1 LAIGYVHARSAALA
15 KQDDSATIGA
25 LMVVE
30 AYLEARARL
39 AGVVGNLVSLA
50 RETDES
56 PETVETLQTLSR
68 SLADPLLFV
77 VVGEVKAGKSSL
89 LNAVFGQEFCKVDV
103 LPATDKIYVFK
114 YGEAEHDVPVS
125 EDLTERYR
133 PIPFLKNF
141 NIVDTPGTNTI
152 VASHHEITTSY
163 VPLADLIVF
172 VFSVANPWAASAW
185 EFLRLLGNRWKKN
198 IVFVL
203 QQADLRSPEE
213 VEVIIKHLDQT
224 VLQILGSS
232 RPIFAVAAKK
242 ALRAKLASTPP
253 AEPLWQESNFAALE
267 KWISETVTQ
276 SEERGG
282 KLRSTAQTAQVVAN
296 SIQVRLQSSVDLLK
310 SDQEKLGTIR
320 RSLEARKGQTLRQV
334 GGFIR
339 EMEMAYDNCRERGEK
354 LLEERLTMAQTLKM
368 IFSGG
373 RWEKDFQDQVER
385 DVRAKVQEQ
394 IEHALGLLES
404 DLRGI
409 WQDLQERVQV
419 QFDSDTKRQVRAAA
433 LPGFLSQRGIILQ
446 KLQLTLL
453 EQTSD
458 AKIKEQLQ
466 TWFGET
472 ARWLRVPAGV
482 AAAGG
487 VFTIIAALAH
497 AAILDVTGTVAGVAA
512 AAGTLYAVL
521 RRRHILRE
529 YRLKMN
535 EKRAQLSEAVETQL
549 RNAIGAFYHEV
560 GATFDPLESF
570 CLAEAHRILPLR
582 ERVDEIERSLVE
594 VKHGIG

>member
-1 LAIGYVHARSAALA
+1 
-15 KQDDSATIGA
+15 
-25 LMVVE
+25 MVVE

-103 LPATDKIYVFK
+103 LPATDRIYVFK
-114 YGEAEHDVPVS
+114 YGETEHDVAAS

-213 VEVIIKHLDQT
+213 VEVIIKHLNQT
-224 VLQILGSS
+224 ILQILGSS

-242 ALRAKLASTPP
+242 ALQAKLKSNPP
-253 AEPLWQESNFAALE
+253 EEKLWQESSFAALE

-276 SEERGG
+276 SEQRGG

-354 LLEERLTMAQTLKM
+354 LLEERLTLLQTFKM

-373 RWEKDFQDQVER
+373 RWEKDFQDQVEK
-385 DVRAKVQEQ
+385 DVRTKVQEQ

-419 QFDSDTKRQVRAAA
+419 QFDTKRQVRAA

-466 TWFGET
+466 SWFGET

-497 AAILDVTGTVAGVAA
+497 AAILDVTGTVAGLAA
-512 AAGTLYAVL
+512 ATGTVYAVL

-529 YRLKMN
+529 YRQRMN

-549 RNAIGAFYHEV
+549 RNAITAFYHEV

-594 VKHGIG
+594 LKLGMDR

>member
-1 LAIGYVHARSAALA
+1 
-15 KQDDSATIGA
+15 
-25 LMVVE
+25 MVVE

-50 RETDES
+50 RETDEN

-103 LPATDKIYVFK
+103 LPATDRIYVFK
-114 YGEAEHDVPVS
+114 YGETEHDVAVS

-185 EFLRLLGNRWKKN
+185 EFLRLLGHRWKKN

-213 VEVIIKHLDQT
+213 VEVIIKHLNQT
-224 VLQILGSS
+224 ILQILGSS

-242 ALRAKLASTPP
+242 ALQAKLNSNPP
-253 AEPLWQESNFAALE
+253 DEKLWQESNFAALE
-267 KWISETVTQ
+267 KWISDTVTQ
-276 SEERGG
+276 SDQRGG

-354 LLEERLTMAQTLKM
+354 LLEERLTLMQTFKM

-385 DVRAKVQEQ
+385 DVRTKVQEQ
-394 IEHALGLLES
+394 IEQALGLLES

-419 QFDSDTKRQVRAAA
+419 QFDTKRQLRAA
-433 LPGFLSQRGIILQ
+433 LPSFLSQRGMILQ

-458 AKIKEQLQ
+458 AKIREQLQ
-466 TWFGET
+466 SWFGET

-487 VFTIIAALAH
+487 VFTVIAALAH
-497 AAILDVTGTVAGVAA
+497 AAILDVTGTVAGLAA
-512 AAGTLYAVL
+512 ATGTVYAVL
-521 RRRHILRE
+521 RRRHILRK
-529 YRLKMN
+529 YRQRMN

-549 RNAIGAFYHEV
+549 RNAITAFYHEV
-560 GATFDPLESF
+560 GTTFDPLESF
-570 CLAEAHRILPLR
+570 CVAEAHRILPLR
-582 ERVDEIERSLVE
+582 ERVDQIERSLVE
-594 VKHGIG
+594 LKHGIDRQG

>member
-1 LAIGYVHARSAALA
+1 
-15 KQDDSATIGA
+15 
-25 LMVVE
+25 MVVE

-114 YGEAEHDVPVS
+114 YGETEHDVPVS
-125 EDLTERYR
+125 EHLTERYR
-133 PIPFLKNF
+133 PIAFLKNF

-172 VFSVANPWAASAW
+172 VFSVANPWASSAW

-276 SEERGG
+276 SEDRGG

-385 DVRAKVQEQ
+385 DVRTKVQEQ

-549 RNAIGAFYHEV
+549 RNAINAFYHEV

-594 VKHGIG
+594 LKHGIDR

>member
-1 LAIGYVHARSAALA
+1 
-15 KQDDSATIGA
+15 
-25 LMVVE
+25 MVVE

-56 PETVETLQTLSR
+56 AETVETLQTLSR
-68 SLADPLLFV
+68 NLADPLLFV

-114 YGEAEHDVPVS
+114 YGETEQDVAVS

-172 VFSVANPWAASAW
+172 VFSVTNPWAASAW

-242 ALRAKLASTPP
+242 ALQAKLKSNPP
-253 AEPLWQESNFAALE
+253 DEKLWQESNFAALE
-267 KWISETVTQ
+267 KWISETVTH
-276 SEERGG
+276 SEQRGG

-334 GGFIR
+334 GGFMR

-354 LLEERLTMAQTLKM
+354 LLEERLTLMQTFKM

-385 DVRAKVQEQ
+385 DVRTKVQEQ

-419 QFDSDTKRQVRAAA
+419 QFDTKRQVRAA

-466 TWFGET
+466 SWFGET

-497 AAILDVTGTVAGVAA
+497 AAILDVTGTVAGLAA
-512 AAGTLYAVL
+512 AAGTVYAVL

-529 YRLKMN
+529 YRQRMN
-535 EKRAQLSEAVETQL
+535 EKRTQLSEAVETQL
-549 RNAIGAFYHEV
+549 RNAINAFYHEV
-560 GATFDPLESF
+560 GGTFDPLESF
-570 CLAEAHRILPLR
+570 CVAEAHRILPLR
-582 ERVDEIERSLVE
+582 ERVDEVERSLVE
-594 VKHGIG
+594 LKHGMDR

>member
-1 LAIGYVHARSAALA
+1 
-15 KQDDSATIGA
+15 
-25 LMVVE
+25 MVVE

-39 AGVVGNLVSLA
+39 GGVVGNLVSLA

-56 PETVETLQTLSR
+56 SETIETLQTLSR

-89 LNAVFGQEFCKVDV
+89 LNAVFGQVFCKVDV
-103 LPATDKIYVFK
+103 LPATDKVYVFK
-114 YGEAEHDVPVS
+114 YGAAEHDVPVS
-125 EDLTERYR
+125 EHLTERYR

-152 VASHHEITTSY
+152 VATHQEITTSY
-163 VPLADLIVF
+163 IPLADLIVF
-172 VFSVANPWAASAW
+172 VSSVVNPWGASAW
-185 EFLRLLGNRWKKN
+185 DFLKLLGNRWKKN

-203 QQADLRSPEE
+203 QQADLRSSEQ
-213 VEVIIKHLDQT
+213 VQDIIKHLEQ
-224 VLQILGSS
+224 VILQHLGSS
-232 RPIFAVAAKK
+232 RPIFAVSAEK
-242 ALRAKLASTPP
+242 ALQAKLASDPP
-253 AEPLWQESNFAALE
+253 DEKLWRDSNFAALE
-267 KWISETVTQ
+267 NWISETVTQ
-276 SEERGG
+276 SEERAG

-296 SIQVRLQSSVDLLK
+296 SIQVRLQSSLDLLK
-310 SDQEKLGTIR
+310 SDQEKLDTIR

-354 LLEERLTMAQTLKM
+354 LLEERLSLAKTLKM

-373 RWEKDFQDQVER
+373 RWEKDFQDQVEK
-385 DVRAKVQEQ
+385 DVRTKVQEQ

-419 QFDSDTKRQVRAAA
+419 QFDSDTKRQVRPA

-446 KLQLTLL
+446 RLQLTLL

-466 TWFGET
+466 NWFGET

-497 AAILDVTGTVAGVAA
+497 AAILDVTGTVAGLAA
-512 AAGTLYAVL
+512 AAGTLYAVI

-529 YRLKMN
+529 YRQRMN
-535 EKRAQLSEAVETQL
+535 EKRSELAEAVETQL
-549 RNAIGAFYHEV
+549 RNAITAFYHEV
-560 GATFDPLESF
+560 AATFDPLESF
-570 CLAEAHRILPLR
+570 CLAGAHRILPLK
-582 ERVDEIERSLVE
+582 ERLDEIERSLVE
-594 VKHGIG
+594 LKQSTG

>member
-1 LAIGYVHARSAALA
+1 
-15 KQDDSATIGA
+15 
-25 LMVVE
+25 MVVE

-103 LPATDKIYVFK
+103 LPATDRIYVFK
-114 YGEAEHDVPVS
+114 YGETEHDVAVS
-125 EDLTERYR
+125 EELTERYR

-185 EFLRLLGNRWKKN
+185 EFLRLLGHRWKKN

-213 VEVIIKHLDQT
+213 VEVIIKHLNQT
-224 VLQILGSS
+224 ILQILGSS

-242 ALRAKLASTPP
+242 ALQAKLNSNPP
-253 AEPLWQESNFAALE
+253 DEKLWQESNFAALE

-276 SEERGG
+276 SEQRGG

-354 LLEERLTMAQTLKM
+354 LLEERLTLMQTFKM

-385 DVRAKVQEQ
+385 DVRTKVQEQ
-394 IEHALGLLES
+394 IEQALGLLES

-419 QFDSDTKRQVRAAA
+419 QFDTKRQLRAA
-433 LPGFLSQRGIILQ
+433 LPSFLSQRGIILQ

-458 AKIKEQLQ
+458 AKIREQLQ
-466 TWFGET
+466 SWFGET

-487 VFTIIAALAH
+487 VFTVIAALAH
-497 AAILDVTGTVAGVAA
+497 AAILDVTGTVAGLAA
-512 AAGTLYAVL
+512 ATGTVYAVL
-521 RRRHILRE
+521 RRRHILRK
-529 YRLKMN
+529 YRQRMN

-549 RNAIGAFYHEV
+549 RNAITAFYHEV
-560 GATFDPLESF
+560 GTTFDPLESF
-570 CLAEAHRILPLR
+570 CVAEAHRILPLR
-582 ERVDEIERSLVE
+582 ERVDQIERSLVE
-594 VKHGIG
+594 LKHGIDRQG

>member
-1 LAIGYVHARSAALA
+1 
-15 KQDDSATIGA
+15 
-25 LMVVE
+25 MVVE

-50 RETDES
+50 RETDEN

-103 LPATDKIYVFK
+103 LPATDRIYVFK
-114 YGEAEHDVPVS
+114 YGETEHDVAVS

-185 EFLRLLGNRWKKN
+185 EFLRLLGHRWKKN

-213 VEVIIKHLDQT
+213 VEVIIKHLNQT
-224 VLQILGSS
+224 ILQILGSS

-242 ALRAKLASTPP
+242 ALQAKLNSNPP
-253 AEPLWQESNFAALE
+253 DEKLWQESNFAALE

-276 SEERGG
+276 SEQRGG

-354 LLEERLTMAQTLKM
+354 LLEERLTLMQTFKM

-385 DVRAKVQEQ
+385 DVRTKVQEQ
-394 IEHALGLLES
+394 IEQALGLLES

-419 QFDSDTKRQVRAAA
+419 QFDTKRQLRAA
-433 LPGFLSQRGIILQ
+433 LPSFLSQRGIILQ

-458 AKIKEQLQ
+458 AKIREQLQ
-466 TWFGET
+466 SWFGET

-487 VFTIIAALAH
+487 VFTVIAALAH
-497 AAILDVTGTVAGVAA
+497 AAILDVTGTVAGLAA
-512 AAGTLYAVL
+512 ATGTVYAVL
-521 RRRHILRE
+521 RRRHILRK
-529 YRLKMN
+529 YRQRMN

-549 RNAIGAFYHEV
+549 RNAITAFYHEV
-560 GATFDPLESF
+560 GTTFDPLESF
-570 CLAEAHRILPLR
+570 CVAEAHRILPLR
-582 ERVDEIERSLVE
+582 ERVDQIERSLVE
-594 VKHGIG
+594 LKHGIDRQG

>member
-1 LAIGYVHARSAALA
+1 
-15 KQDDSATIGA
+15 
-25 LMVVE
+25 MVVE

-56 PETVETLQTLSR
+56 SETVETLQTLSR

-103 LPATDKIYVFK
+103 LPATDRIYVFK
-114 YGEAEHDVPVS
+114 YGETEHDVAVS

-152 VASHHEITTSY
+152 VASHHEITTGY

-213 VEVIIKHLDQT
+213 VEVIIKHLNQT
-224 VLQILGSS
+224 ILQILGSS

-242 ALRAKLASTPP
+242 ALQAKLKSNPP
-253 AEPLWQESNFAALE
+253 EEKLWQESNFAALE

-276 SEERGG
+276 SELRGG

-320 RSLEARKGQTLRQV
+320 RSLEARKSQTIRQV
-334 GGFIR
+334 GGFMR

-354 LLEERLTMAQTLKM
+354 LLEERLTLMQTFKM

-385 DVRAKVQEQ
+385 DVRTKVQEQ

-419 QFDSDTKRQVRAAA
+419 QFDTKRQVRAA

-466 TWFGET
+466 NWFGET

-497 AAILDVTGTVAGVAA
+497 AAILDVTGTVAGLAA
-512 AAGTLYAVL
+512 AAGTVYAVL

-529 YRLKMN
+529 YRQRMN
-535 EKRAQLSEAVETQL
+535 EKRGQLSEAVETQL
-549 RNAIGAFYHEV
+549 RNAITAFYHEV

-594 VKHGIG
+594 LKLGMDRQG

>member
-1 LAIGYVHARSAALA
+1 
-15 KQDDSATIGA
+15 
-25 LMVVE
+25 MVVE

-68 SLADPLLFV
+68 SLSDPLLFV

-114 YGEAEHDVPVS
+114 YGETEHDVPVS
-125 EDLTERYR
+125 DQLTERYR

-152 VASHHEITTSY
+152 VASHHEITTGY
-163 VPLADLIVF
+163 IPLADLIIF
-172 VFSVANPWAASAW
+172 VSSVVNPWGASAW
-185 EFLRLLGNRWKKN
+185 DFLKLLGNRWKKN

-203 QQADLRSPEE
+203 QQADLRSPGQ
-213 VEVIIKHLDQT
+213 VQDVIKHLDQ
-224 VLQILGSS
+224 VILQHLGSS
-232 RPIFAVAAKK
+232 RPIFAVSAMK
-242 ALRAKLASTPP
+242 ALQAKLASTPP
-253 AEPLWQESNFAALE
+253 EEPLWQESNFAPLE

-276 SEERGG
+276 SEDRGG

-296 SIQVRLQSSVDLLK
+296 SIRVRLQSSVDLLK
-310 SDQEKLGTIR
+310 SDQERLGTIR

-354 LLEERLTMAQTLKM
+354 LLEERLTMGQTLKM

-385 DVRAKVQEQ
+385 DVRTKVQEQ

-549 RNAIGAFYHEV
+549 RNAINAFYHEV
-560 GATFDPLESF
+560 GTTFDPLESF
-570 CLAEAHRILPLR
+570 CIAEAHRILPLR

-594 VKHGIG
+594 IKHGIDQHG

>member
-1 LAIGYVHARSAALA
+1 
-15 KQDDSATIGA
+15 
-25 LMVVE
+25 MVVE

-39 AGVVGNLVSLA
+39 GGVVGNLVSLA

-56 PETVETLQTLSR
+56 AEIVETLQTLSR

-114 YGEAEHDVPVS
+114 YGEAEHDVPIS
-125 EDLTERYR
+125 EHLTERYR

-152 VASHHEITTSY
+152 VASHHEITTGY
-163 VPLADLIVF
+163 IPLADLIVF
-172 VFSVANPWAASAW
+172 VSSVVNPWGASAW
-185 EFLRLLGNRWKKN
+185 DFLKLLGNRWKKN

-203 QQADLRSPEE
+203 QQADLRSPEQ
-213 VEVIIKHLDQT
+213 VQDIIKHLEQ
-224 VLQILGSS
+224 VILQHLGSS
-232 RPIFAVAAKK
+232 RPIFAVSAKK
-242 ALRAKLASTPP
+242 ALEAKLASDPP
-253 AEPLWQESNFAALE
+253 EETLWRESKFAALE
-267 KWISETVTQ
+267 NWISETVTQ
-276 SEERGG
+276 SEERAG

-296 SIQVRLQSSVDLLK
+296 SIQVRLQSSLDLLK
-310 SDQEKLGTIR
+310 SDQEKLNTIR
-320 RSLEARKGQTLRQV
+320 RSLDARKAQTLRQV

-354 LLEERLTMAQTLKM
+354 LLEERLSLTQTLKM

-385 DVRAKVQEQ
+385 DVRTKVQEQ

-419 QFDSDTKRQVRAAA
+419 QFESDTKRQVRPA

-446 KLQLTLL
+446 RLQLTLL

-466 TWFGET
+466 NWFGET

-487 VFTIIAALAH
+487 IFTVIAALAH
-497 AAILDVTGTVAGVAA
+497 AAILDVTGTIAGVAA

-529 YRLKMN
+529 YRLRMN
-535 EKRAQLSEAVETQL
+535 EKRTELSEAVQTQL
-549 RNAIGAFYHEV
+549 RNAITAFYHEV
-560 GATFDPLESF
+560 ATTFDPLDSF
-570 CLAEAHRILPLR
+570 CQAEAQRIVPLKD
-582 ERVDEIERSLVE
+582 RVDEIERSLVE
-594 VKHGIG
+594 LKLSTGR

>member
-1 LAIGYVHARSAALA
+1 
-15 KQDDSATIGA
+15 
-25 LMVVE
+25 MVVE

-50 RETDES
+50 RETDENR
-56 PETVETLQTLSR
+56 ETVETLQTLSR

-103 LPATDKIYVFK
+103 LPATDRIYVFK
-114 YGEAEHDVPVS
+114 YGENEHDVAVS

-152 VASHHEITTSY
+152 VATHHEITTSY

-213 VEVIIKHLDQT
+213 VDVIIKHLNQT
-224 VLQILGSS
+224 ILQILGSS

-242 ALRAKLASTPP
+242 ALQAKLKSNPP
-253 AEPLWQESNFAALE
+253 EEKLWQESNFAALE

-276 SEERGG
+276 SEQRGG

-354 LLEERLTMAQTLKM
+354 LLEERLTLMQTFKM

-385 DVRAKVQEQ
+385 DVRTKVQEQ

-419 QFDSDTKRQVRAAA
+419 QFDTKRQVRAA

-466 TWFGET
+466 SWFGET

-497 AAILDVTGTVAGVAA
+497 AAILDVTGTVAGLAA
-512 AAGTLYAVL
+512 AAGTVYAVL

-529 YRLKMN
+529 YRQRMN

-549 RNAIGAFYHEV
+549 RNAITAFYHEV

-594 VKHGIG
+594 IKHGIDQHG

>member
-1 LAIGYVHARSAALA
+1 
-15 KQDDSATIGA
+15 
-25 LMVVE
+25 MVVE

-114 YGEAEHDVPVS
+114 YGDAEHDVPVS
-125 EDLTERYR
+125 DDLTERYR

-253 AEPLWQESNFAALE
+253 EEPLWKESNFAALE

-320 RSLEARKGQTLRQV
+320 RSLEARKSQTLRQV

-385 DVRAKVQEQ
+385 DVRTKVQEQ

-549 RNAIGAFYHEV
+549 RNAINAFYHEV

-594 VKHGIG
+594 LKHGIDQHQHG

>member
-1 LAIGYVHARSAALA
+1 
-15 KQDDSATIGA
+15 
-25 LMVVE
+25 MVVE

-39 AGVVGNLVSLA
+39 AGVVGNLASLA
-50 RETDES
+50 RETDEN

-103 LPATDKIYVFK
+103 LPATDRIYVFK
-114 YGEAEHDVPVS
+114 YGETEHDVAVS

-152 VASHHEITTSY
+152 VATHHEITTSY

-213 VEVIIKHLDQT
+213 VDVIVKHLNQT
-224 VLQILGSS
+224 ILQILGSS

-242 ALRAKLASTPP
+242 ALQAKLKSNPP
-253 AEPLWQESNFAALE
+253 EEKLWQESNFAALE

-276 SEERGG
+276 SEQRGG

-354 LLEERLTMAQTLKM
+354 LLEERLTLMQTFKM

-385 DVRAKVQEQ
+385 DVRTKVQEQ

-419 QFDSDTKRQVRAAA
+419 QFDTKRQVRAA

-466 TWFGET
+466 SWFGET

-497 AAILDVTGTVAGVAA
+497 AAILDVTGTVAGLAA
-512 AAGTLYAVL
+512 AAGTVYAVL

-529 YRLKMN
+529 YRQRMN

-549 RNAIGAFYHEV
+549 RNAITAFYHEV

-594 VKHGIG
+594 IKQGMT

>member
-1 LAIGYVHARSAALA
+1 
-15 KQDDSATIGA
+15 
-25 LMVVE
+25 MVVE

-39 AGVVGNLVSLA
+39 GGVVGNLVSLA

-56 PETVETLQTLSR
+56 AEIVETLQTLSR

-114 YGEAEHDVPVS
+114 YGQAEHDVPIS
-125 EDLTERYR
+125 EHLTERYQ

-152 VASHHEITTSY
+152 VATHHEITTGY
-163 VPLADLIVF
+163 IPLADLVVF
-172 VFSVANPWAASAW
+172 VSSVVNPWGASAW
-185 EFLRLLGNRWKKN
+185 DFLKLLGNRWKKN

-203 QQADLRSPEE
+203 QQADLRSPEQGQD
-213 VEVIIKHLDQT
+213 IIKHLEQ
-224 VLQILGSS
+224 VILQHLGSS
-232 RPIFAVAAKK
+232 RPIFAVSAKK
-242 ALRAKLASTPP
+242 ALQAKLASDPP
-253 AEPLWQESNFAALE
+253 EETLWRESNFAALE
-267 KWISETVTQ
+267 NWISETVTQ
-276 SEERGG
+276 SEERAG

-296 SIQVRLQSSVDLLK
+296 SIQVRLQSSLDLLK
-310 SDQEKLGTIR
+310 SDQEKLNTIR
-320 RSLEARKGQTLRQV
+320 RSLEARKAQTLRQI

-354 LLEERLTMAQTLKM
+354 LLEERLSLTQTLKM

-385 DVRAKVQEQ
+385 DVRTKVQEQ

-419 QFDSDTKRQVRAAA
+419 QFDSDTKRQVRPA

-446 KLQLTLL
+446 RLQLTLL

-466 TWFGET
+466 NWFGET

-487 VFTIIAALAH
+487 IFTVIAALAH

-529 YRLKMN
+529 YRLRMN
-535 EKRAQLSEAVETQL
+535 EKRTELSDAVQTQL
-549 RNAIGAFYHEV
+549 RNAITAFYHEV
-560 GATFDPLESF
+560 ATTFDPLDSF
-570 CLAEAHRILPLR
+570 CQAEAQRIVPLK

-594 VKHGIG
+594 LKLSTGR

>member
-1 LAIGYVHARSAALA
+1 
-15 KQDDSATIGA
+15 
-25 LMVVE
+25 MVVE

-39 AGVVGNLVSLA
+39 GGVVGNLVSLA

-56 PETVETLQTLSR
+56 SETIETLQTLSR

-89 LNAVFGQEFCKVDV
+89 LNAVFGQVFCKVDV
-103 LPATDKIYVFK
+103 LPATDKVYVFK

-125 EDLTERYR
+125 EHLTERYR

-152 VASHHEITTSY
+152 VATHHEITTSY
-163 VPLADLIVF
+163 IPLADLIVF
-172 VFSVANPWAASAW
+172 VSSVVNPWGASAW
-185 EFLRLLGNRWKKN
+185 DFLKLLGNRWKKN

-203 QQADLRSPEE
+203 QQADLRSSEQ
-213 VEVIIKHLDQT
+213 VQDIIKHLEQ
-224 VLQILGSS
+224 VILQHLGSS
-232 RPIFAVAAKK
+232 RPIFAVSAEK
-242 ALRAKLASTPP
+242 ALQAKLASDPP
-253 AEPLWQESNFAALE
+253 DEKLWRESNFAALE
-267 KWISETVTQ
+267 NWISETVTQ
-276 SEERGG
+276 SEERAG

-296 SIQVRLQSSVDLLK
+296 SIQVRLQSSLDLLK
-310 SDQEKLGTIR
+310 SDQEKLDTIR

-334 GGFIR
+334 GGFVR

-354 LLEERLTMAQTLKM
+354 LLEERLSLVKTLKM

-373 RWEKDFQDQVER
+373 RWEKDFQDQVEK
-385 DVRAKVQEQ
+385 DVRTKVQEQ

-409 WQDLQERVQV
+409 WQDLQERVQL
-419 QFDSDTKRQVRAAA
+419 QFDSETKRQVRPA

-446 KLQLTLL
+446 RLQLTLL

-466 TWFGET
+466 NWFGET

-497 AAILDVTGTVAGVAA
+497 AAILDVTGTVAGLAA
-512 AAGTLYAVL
+512 AAGTLYAVI

-529 YRLKMN
+529 YRQKMN
-535 EKRAQLSEAVETQL
+535 EKRSELAEAVETQL
-549 RNAIGAFYHEV
+549 RNAITAFYHEV
-560 GATFDPLESF
+560 AATFDPLESF
-570 CLAEAHRILPLR
+570 CLAGAHRILPLK
-582 ERVDEIERSLVE
+582 ERLDEIEHSLME
-594 VKHGIG
+594 LKQSTGR